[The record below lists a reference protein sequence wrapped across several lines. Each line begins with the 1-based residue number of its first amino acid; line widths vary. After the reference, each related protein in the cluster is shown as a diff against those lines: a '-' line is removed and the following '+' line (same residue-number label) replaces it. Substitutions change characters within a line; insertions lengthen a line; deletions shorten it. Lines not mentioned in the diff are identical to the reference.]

1 MVSSVTLQEVLSL
14 PANKPL
20 SQEEDQALGSLLRR
34 KVAQTGTSIG
44 LPVYTGGRPAKVS
57 VIPSAQRGSSEAS
70 DKSKKRRQHM
80 LQEVERVISGS
91 TSKDIEAQMAFNISR
106 LSRQE
111 RERS

>member
-1 MVSSVTLQEVLSL
+1 M

-20 SQEEDQALGSLLRR
+20 YQEEDQALGSLLRR

-57 VIPSAQRGSSEAS
+57 IIPSARGSSEAS
-70 DKSKKRRQHM
+70 GKSKKRRQRM